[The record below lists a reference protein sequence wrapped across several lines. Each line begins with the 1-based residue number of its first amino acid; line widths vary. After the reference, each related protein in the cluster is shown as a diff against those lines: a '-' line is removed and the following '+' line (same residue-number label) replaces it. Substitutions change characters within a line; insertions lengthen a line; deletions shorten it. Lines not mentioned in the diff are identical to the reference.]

1 VTSDP
6 KIPKKDNWQRMR
18 FKNNKVWMALD
29 DRGQPL
35 VQNGK
40 FLIKY
45 QLDQEH
51 EYWVRPASVRPLDEA
66 PDPGPSAAAA
76 GRQARRRSPSPAAA
90 GIAAAGNQNAICLY
104 TDGASSGN
112 PGPSGI
118 GVLMRYKGHEKEIS
132 RYIGLATNNIA
143 ELEAIRAGLTA
154 VKNRSVPVR
163 VFTDSS
169 YAYGL
174 LALGWKP
181 KKNQDLIAAI
191 VKLMQTF
198 KDLRLTK
205 VRGHAGHPENER
217 ADQLATAAIRSAKS
231 GP

>member
-1 VTSDP
+1 MTA
-6 KIPKKDNWQRMR
+6 KIDNWQRMR

-29 DRGQPL
+29 DQAKPL
-35 VQNGK
+35 TQNGK
-40 FLIKY
+40 LLIKY

-51 EYWVRPASVRPLDEA
+51 EYWVRPASVQPLDEA
-66 PDPGPSAAAA
+66 TDPAPPAPHPTGQGRRRSPPSAAASTD
-76 GRQARRRSPSPAAA
+76 GPA
-90 GIAAAGNQNAICLY
+90 NDQNAICLY

-154 VKNRSVPVR
+154 VKNRTVPVR

-181 KKNQDLIAAI
+181 KKNQDLVEAI
-191 VKLMQTF
+191 VDLMQTF
-198 KDLRLTK
+198 KDLKLTK

-217 ADQLATAAIRSAKS
+217 ADQLATAAIRSAKN
-231 GP
+231 GPRQGS

>member
-1 VTSDP
+1 
-6 KIPKKDNWQRMR
+6 
-18 FKNNKVWMALD
+18 
-29 DRGQPL
+29 
-35 VQNGK
+35 
-40 FLIKY
+40 
-45 QLDQEH
+45 
-51 EYWVRPASVRPLDEA
+51 
-66 PDPGPSAAAA
+66 
-76 GRQARRRSPSPAAA
+76 
-90 GIAAAGNQNAICLY
+90 
-104 TDGASSGN
+104 
-112 PGPSGI
+112 
-118 GVLMRYKGHEKEIS
+118 MRYKGHEKEIS